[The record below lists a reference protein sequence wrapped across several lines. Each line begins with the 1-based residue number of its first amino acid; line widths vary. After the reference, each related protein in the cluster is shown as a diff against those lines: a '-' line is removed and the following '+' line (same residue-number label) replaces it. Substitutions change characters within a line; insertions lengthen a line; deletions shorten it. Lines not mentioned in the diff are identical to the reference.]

1 MSFAIAI
8 DEMILQ
14 IDASGAPVRFEYVR
28 GRMKW
33 EMSPASR
40 HQLTIRQIERSIEP
54 LISGSD
60 CACFALADVLIRFPD
75 PDQSLKRP
83 DIAIFCRQPP
93 AVDEALTLL
102 PAAVIEVVS
111 SGYEEKDLGPD
122 GAPFYLAYGV
132 PEVLVVDPRL
142 ELLYHYRVD
151 RPIERH
157 PTPHSVQLLCG
168 CAVQIPSAS
177 G

>member
-1 MSFAIAI
+1 MTTTLSV
-8 DEMILQ
+8 DDMILQ

-40 HQLTIRQIERSIEP
+40 HQMTIRHIERSVRPSQRE
-54 LISGSD
+54 SE

-83 DIAIFCRQPP
+83 DIAIFCAPPP
-93 AVDEALTLL
+93 AIDEALTII

-111 SGYEEKDLGPD
+111 VGYEEKDLGPD
-122 GAPFYLAYGV
+122 GAPFYLTYGV
-132 PEVLVVDPRL
+132 REVLVVDPRL
-142 ELLYHYRVD
+142 NTLRYYRPEHPMLTYSTPHTLTLECGCRVD
-151 RPIERH
+151 VP
-157 PTPHSVQLLCG
+157 
-168 CAVQIPSAS
+168 
-177 G
+177 